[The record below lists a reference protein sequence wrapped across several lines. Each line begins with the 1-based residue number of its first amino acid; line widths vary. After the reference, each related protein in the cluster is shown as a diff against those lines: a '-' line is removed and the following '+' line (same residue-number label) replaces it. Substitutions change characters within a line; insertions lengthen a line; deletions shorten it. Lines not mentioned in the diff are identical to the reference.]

1 MTNHTPG
8 PWRKDEIRHHKADGS
23 YEVVAN
29 TIYAGKTRIAEV
41 DNPDDEPIIAAAPVM
56 LAALRTA
63 ETQLAEVVDCYSP
76 DTIPENVKTCQP
88 FTDALATVRAAI
100 ARAEGRE
107 G

>member
-1 MTNHTPG
+1 MTTPIETLNWLAEQFRDRASETREQHTETDASEVEAAMEWG
-8 PWRKDEIRHHKADGS
+8 KA
-23 YEVVAN
+23 A
-29 TIYAGKTRIAEV
+29 
-41 DNPDDEPIIAAAPVM
+41 
-56 LAALRTA
+56 LAALRAA

-76 DTIPENVKTCQP
+76 DTIPEDVATCQP